1 MSDLYW
7 FPFEAVNFMSST
19 NEFTLEETG
28 AYIRLM
34 CHQWDTGGI
43 SLDPARHPVGNRPD
57 YAENIW
63 PTLQCKF
70 VERDGRLVNLKLE
83 AIRVASHEKHET
95 LSEAGKAGAAAREAN
110 RVAAREASGQAK
122 SGASSNNIDNDIDND
137 IDTDTSTHCPE
148 YPPNCVELANGFYD
162 YMFETYPLYYPKL
175 TPSDKIIRKERGA
188 DAIDKLIR
196 INGYEIDFIRK
207 ALWWASKDSFW
218 NKIVRSLPRLRV
230 KVNGSEDIKFISL
243 VAEYE
248 SKVPTESAVE
258 TAEEMARGMDK

>member
-1 MSDLYW
+1 
-7 FPFEAVNFMSST
+7 MSST

-110 RVAAREASGQAK
+110 RVAARVASGQAK
-122 SGASSNNIDNDIDND
+122 SGASSNNNNRYIDNDI
-137 IDTDTSTHCPE
+137 DTSTHCPE
-148 YPPNCVELANGFYD
+148 YPPECVELANGFYD
-162 YMFETYPLYYPKL
+162 HMIKTYPLYYPKI
-175 TPSDKIIRKERGA
+175 TPSDIIIRKQKGA

-207 ALWWASKDSFW
+207 ALWWGSKDSFW

-243 VAEYE
+243 VADYLDAQPP
-248 SKVPTESAVE
+248 KNATQ
-258 TAEEMARGMDK
+258 TAAEMALEMESDDETG